1 MDKQRLPVRSH
12 TLRQR
17 KLQTISIQ
25 DISDNLILVN
35 YPYNVVLSTELLQH
49 QDNLLQEK
57 YHRYHD
63 RLPQLLIQLD
73 GIAELDQDCN
83 EYLQSIEHQQSYDAV
98 AFVLGKGN
106 MSVLERHYL
115 EQLFIYRSQRSS
127 KLVKSHYPIGVFA
140 TELQAR
146 KWLSSNPGSNYPH

>member
-1 MDKQRLPVRSH
+1 MDKQHLPAYFRRLK
-12 TLRQR
+12 QR

-25 DISDNLILVN
+25 DISDSLILIN
-35 YPYNVVLSTELLQH
+35 YPYNVVLNTGLLRH
-49 QDNLLQEK
+49 QDDLLREQ
-57 YHRYHD
+57 YHRFHT

-73 GIAELDQDCN
+73 GIAELDPDCKD
-83 EYLQSIEHQQSYDAV
+83 YLKSVEHQQLYSAV

-115 EQLFIYRSQRSS
+115 EQLLIYRSQSSS
-127 KLVKSHYPIGVFA
+127 KIAQSHYPIEVFT

-146 KWLSSNPGSNYPH
+146 HWLNSRPGSNDPH